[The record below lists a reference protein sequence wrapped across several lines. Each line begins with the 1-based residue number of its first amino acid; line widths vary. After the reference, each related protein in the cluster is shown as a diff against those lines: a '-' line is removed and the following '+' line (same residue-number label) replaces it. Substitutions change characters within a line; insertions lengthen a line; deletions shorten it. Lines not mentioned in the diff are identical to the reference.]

1 MLKFFPVSFAKQS
14 EGVNNFVSGILKQ
27 QGFWFYALIFSI
39 SKIFTSFSITLYLL
53 ETSIP
58 INKEFFG

>member
-27 QGFWFYALIFSI
+27 QGF
-39 SKIFTSFSITLYLL
+39 
-53 ETSIP
+53 
-58 INKEFFG
+58 